1 MSRFKVS
8 KYKNALCRPFKK
20 EDWIH
25 DLNVGSNFKSNS
37 THIKASCHYVAFI
50 HSSSC
55 SGAAAILPLNSSGRF
70 SSFPTVSGHTGS
82 VTDFDFSPFDDN
94 ALVTGGEEGVVK
106 MWQLPSDPSQCGTG
120 QSFVCSASI
129 GPMQGGGHIEKL
141 SFNPVASNVL
151 GGTAG
156 KNVYIWDMNTQ
167 QEKYMFSQHDNVVQS
182 FSWDGAG
189 NLLTTIAKKDK
200 QKQLIVID
208 PRANAVV
215 TVS

>member
-1 MSRFKVS
+1 
-8 KYKNALCRPFKK
+8 
-20 EDWIH
+20 
-25 DLNVGSNFKSNS
+25 
-37 THIKASCHYVAFI
+37 
-50 HSSSC
+50 
-55 SGAAAILPLNSSGRF
+55 
-70 SSFPTVSGHTGS
+70 

-215 TVS
+215 TVSLHLSFTHRHIWRYLSDNICFELCPFIRGVLILDAIL